1 MLLEWPKCLLG
12 IFCTMLW
19 KNLNELTGLL
29 VSQLVSLFCFC
40 FCFCFCF
47 DASWLLHAGFLQLWR
62 VGDVSCCGS
71 VLLNVVASLVA
82 EPRSQIMH
90 TSVVAAHGLQ
100 SMRLVGG
107 HMGLVAPWHVKSS
120 QTRDQTCT
128 PCFGRQ
134 IFNHW
139 VTRKVPEWTF
149 WATQC
154 ISI

>member
-1 MLLEWPKCLLG
+1 MNLLG
-12 IFCTMLW
+12 FQ
-19 KNLNELTGLL
+19 L
-29 VSQLVSLFCFC
+29 VSQLVLFLVV
-40 FCFCFCF
+40 FCF
-47 DASWLLHAGFLQLWR
+47 DGSWLLHAGFLQLWR

-90 TSVVAAHGLQ
+90 TSVAAAHGLQ
-100 SMRLVGG
+100 SMSSVGG

-139 VTRKVPEWTF
+139 ITREVPKWTF
-149 WATQC
+149 WATQY
-154 ISI
+154 ISIQCLVTKINNSDLINNR